1 MQNQHLSLWE
11 KISVG
16 FMLFALFLGAGNIIF
31 PPLLGQQSGD
41 HFVLAIIGFLITGVG
56 LPLLGVI
63 TVAKSGGELQDMAGR
78 ISPLFGVIFTAIVYL
93 AIGPFFALP
102 RTGTVSYELGIK
114 PYLSEG
120 TAASF
125 LPLLIFSIVFFLI
138 TIFFALNPSK
148 LIDRV
153 GKILTPALLIV
164 ITALAVKAIVSPMEG
179 SGKAINGY
187 VKNPFGEGFIQGY
200 LTMDFLAA
208 LIFGIVIVEALK
220 GKNITHKPT
229 VVKTTIFAAFIAAAG
244 LALVYLSLGYIG
256 SSSFK
261 TIGGFDNGADII
273 TKSANV
279 LYGQFGNILL
289 TAVILLA
296 CLTTSI
302 GLMTASS
309 EFFHKI
315 FPSISY
321 KGWVWI
327 FTIFSTFVANIGLE
341 QLIAISLPV
350 LLAIYPLAIV
360 LMCLTLV
367 SKWFNDARA
376 VYITALIFT
385 GFVSVYDGL
394 KQAKITFTSYEDFL
408 NNIPLYSAG
417 IGWLIPAI
425 VGIVIGYV
433 ISLFRKSDSHSV
445 TTN

>member
-31 PPLLGQQSGD
+31 PPLLGQQSGE

-93 AIGPFFALP
+93 AIGPFFAMP
-102 RTGTVSYELGIK
+102 RTGTVSYELGVK
-114 PYLSEG
+114 PYLSD
-120 TAASF
+120 ASASSF
-125 LPLLIFSIVFFLI
+125 WPLLIFSIAFFVI
-138 TIFFALNPSK
+138 TMFFALNPSK

-153 GKILTPALLIV
+153 GKILTPALLVV
-164 ITALAVKAIVSPMEG
+164 IAALAFKAIATPMDGAGNAVGKYVS
-179 SGKAINGY
+179 
-187 VKNPFGEGFIQGY
+187 NPFGEGFVQGY

-220 GKNITHKPT
+220 GKKITHKPT
-229 VVKTTIFAAFIAAAG
+229 VVKTTVFAAFIAAAG

-256 SSSFK
+256 SSSLQ
-261 TIGGFDNGADII
+261 TIGTFDNGADII
-273 TKSANV
+273 TKSANI

-315 FPSISY
+315 FPSVSY

-327 FTIFSTFVANIGLE
+327 FAIFSTFVANIGLE
-341 QLIAISLPV
+341 QLITISLPV

-360 LMCLTLV
+360 LMVLTLV

-376 VYITALIFT
+376 VYITAMIFT
-385 GFVSVYDGL
+385 ALVSIYDGL
-394 KQAKITFTSYEDFL
+394 KQAEITFSGYENFL
-408 NNIPLYSAG
+408 NQIPLYSTG

-425 VGIVIGYV
+425 IGAIVGYV
-433 ISLFRKSDSHSV
+433 ISLMTKK
-445 TTN
+445 

>member
-1 MQNQHLSLWE
+1 MEIQKLSLGE

-31 PPLLGQQSGD
+31 PPLLGQQSGE

-63 TVAKSGGELQDMAGR
+63 TVAKSGGELQDMASKV
-78 ISPLFGVIFTAIVYL
+78 SPLFGIIFTAIVYL
-93 AIGPFFALP
+93 AIGPFFAMP
-102 RTGTVSYELGIK
+102 RTGTVSYELGVK
-114 PYLSEG
+114 PYLSEH
-120 TAASF
+120 TASMSW
-125 LPLLIFSIVFFLI
+125 PLIIFTILFFLI
-138 TIFFALNPSK
+138 TMFFALNPSK

-153 GKILTPALLIV
+153 GKILTPALLVV
-164 ITALAVKAIVSPMEG
+164 IAALAIKSIVTPMDG
-179 SGKAINGY
+179 AGKAIGKY
-187 VKNPFGEGFIQGY
+187 VSNPFGEGFVQGY

-208 LIFGIVIVEALK
+208 LIFGIVIIEALK

-244 LALVYLSLGYIG
+244 LALVYLALGYIG
-256 SSSFK
+256 SSSYQ
-261 TIGGFDNGADII
+261 TIGQFNSGADII
-273 TKSANV
+273 TKSANI

-309 EFFHKI
+309 EFFYKL

-321 KGWVWI
+321 KAWVWI
-327 FTIFSTFVANIGLE
+327 FAIFSTIVANIGLD
-341 QLIAISLPV
+341 QLIAVSLPV

-360 LMCLTLV
+360 LMVLTLV
-367 SKWFNDARA
+367 SKWFLDARS

-385 GFVSVYDGL
+385 AFISIYDGL
-394 KQAKITFTSYEDFL
+394 KSAKIEWPAYEEFL
-408 NNIPLYSAG
+408 KQIPLYSTG
-417 IGWLIPAI
+417 IGWLIPALI
-425 VGIVIGYV
+425 GAVIGWI
-433 ISLFRKSDSHSV
+433 ISLFLKRK
-445 TTN
+445 

>member
-1 MQNQHLSLWE
+1 MQNQQLSLWE
-11 KISVG
+11 KVSVG

-41 HFVLAIIGFLITGVG
+41 HFGLAIIGFLITGVG

-78 ISPLFGVIFTAIVYL
+78 ISPMFGVIFTAIVYL
-93 AIGPFFALP
+93 AIGPFFAMP
-102 RTGTVSYELGIK
+102 RTGTVSYELGVK
-114 PYLSEG
+114 PYLSEA
-120 TAASF
+120 TNASF
-125 LPLLIFSIVFFLI
+125 LPLLIFSIIFFAI
-138 TIFFALNPSK
+138 TMFFALNPSK

-153 GKILTPALLIV
+153 GKMLTPALLIV
-164 ITALAVKAIVSPMEG
+164 IAALAVKAIVTPMDG
-179 SGKAINGY
+179 AGKAVGNY
-187 VKNPFGEGFIQGY
+187 VSNPFGEGFVQGY

-256 SSSFK
+256 SSSFE

-315 FPSISY
+315 FPKVSY

-327 FTIFSTFVANIGLE
+327 FAIFSTFVANIGLS

-360 LMCLTLV
+360 LMVLTLA

-385 GFVSVYDGL
+385 AFISIYDGI
-394 KQAKITFTSYEDFL
+394 KGASITFAGYENLL
-408 NNIPLYSAG
+408 NHIPLYSSG

-425 VGIVIGYV
+425 VGAIVGYI
-433 ISLFRKSDSHSV
+433 ISLVAKK
-445 TTN
+445 

>member
-1 MQNQHLSLWE
+1 MQNQQLSLWE

-31 PPLLGQQSGD
+31 PPLLGQQSGE
-41 HFVLAIIGFLITGVG
+41 HFAIAIIGFLVTGVG

-78 ISPLFGVIFTAIVYL
+78 ISPMFGIIFTAIVYL

-102 RTGTVSYELGIK
+102 RTGTVSFELGVK
-114 PYLSEG
+114 PYLSEA
-120 TAASF
+120 TASSF
-125 LPLLIFSIVFFLI
+125 LPLAIFSIVFFAVTL
-138 TIFFALNPSK
+138 FFALNPSK
-148 LIDRV
+148 LIDRI
-153 GKILTPALLIV
+153 GKILTPALLVV
-164 ITALAVKAIVSPMEG
+164 IAALAVKAIVTPMAG
-179 SGKAINGY
+179 SGHAIGKY
-187 VKNPFGEGFIQGY
+187 VSNPFGEGFVQGY

-229 VVKTTIFAAFIAAAG
+229 VVKTTIFAAFVAAAG

-256 SSSFK
+256 SSSLQ
-261 TIGGFDNGADII
+261 TIGSFDNGADII

-302 GLMTASS
+302 GLLTAAS

-315 FPSISY
+315 VPSLSY
-321 KGWVWI
+321 KAWVWI
-327 FTIFSTFVANIGLE
+327 FAIFSNFVANIGLE
-341 QLIAISLPV
+341 QLIAVSLPV

-360 LMCLTLV
+360 LMLLTLIG
-367 SKWFNDARA
+367 KWFNDSRA
-376 VYITALIFT
+376 VYISALIFT
-385 GFVSVYDGL
+385 GLVSVYDGL
-394 KQAKITFTSYEDFL
+394 KQAGFTSASYESFL
-408 NNIPLYSAG
+408 NHIPLYSTG
-417 IGWLIPAI
+417 IGWIIPAI
-425 VGIVIGYV
+425 VGIIIGFI
-433 ISLFRKSDSHSV
+433 ISLFTKK
-445 TTN
+445 

>member
-1 MQNQHLSLWE
+1 MEIQKLSLGE

-31 PPLLGQQSGD
+31 PPLLGQQSGE

-63 TVAKSGGELQDMAGR
+63 TVAKSGGELQDMASKV
-78 ISPLFGVIFTAIVYL
+78 SPLFGIIFTAIVYL
-93 AIGPFFALP
+93 AIGPFFAMP
-102 RTGTVSYELGIK
+102 RTGTVSYELGVK
-114 PYLSEG
+114 PYLSEH
-120 TAASF
+120 TASMSW
-125 LPLLIFSIVFFLI
+125 PLIIFTILFFLI
-138 TIFFALNPSK
+138 TVFFALNPSK

-164 ITALAVKAIVSPMEG
+164 IAALAVKAVVTPMDG
-179 SGKAINGY
+179 AGKAIGKY
-187 VKNPFGEGFIQGY
+187 VSNPFGEGFVQGY

-208 LIFGIVIVEALK
+208 LIFGIVIIEALK

-229 VVKTTIFAAFIAAAG
+229 VVKTTVFAAFIAAAG
-244 LALVYLSLGYIG
+244 LALVYIALGYIG
-256 SSSFK
+256 SSSYQSIGQFK
-261 TIGGFDNGADII
+261 EGADII
-273 TKSANV
+273 TKSAYI

-309 EFFHKI
+309 EFFYKL

-321 KGWVWI
+321 KTWVWI
-327 FTIFSTFVANIGLE
+327 FAIFSTVVSNIGLA
-341 QLIAISLPV
+341 QLIAVSTPV

-360 LMCLTLV
+360 LMILTLV
-367 SKWFNDARA
+367 SKWFNDARS

-385 GFVSVYDGL
+385 ALISIYDGL
-394 KQAKITFTSYEDFL
+394 KGANIKWPGYEAFL
-408 NNIPLYSAG
+408 KEIPLYTTG
-417 IGWLIPAI
+417 IGWLIPALI
-425 VGIVIGYV
+425 GAVIGWI
-433 ISLFRKSDSHSV
+433 ISLFLKRK
-445 TTN
+445 

>member
-1 MQNQHLSLWE
+1 MQNQNLSLWE
-11 KISVG
+11 KLSVG

-31 PPLLGQQSGD
+31 PPLLGQQSGE

-78 ISPLFGVIFTAIVYL
+78 ISPLFGVIFTSIVYL
-93 AIGPFFALP
+93 AIGPFFAMP
-102 RTGTVSYELGIK
+102 RTGTVSYELGVK
-114 PYLSEG
+114 PYLSE
-120 TAASF
+120 TTLSSF
-125 LPLLIFSIVFFLI
+125 WPLLIFSIVFFLI
-138 TIFFALNPSK
+138 TMFFALNPSK

-153 GKILTPALLIV
+153 GKILTPALLLV
-164 ITALAVKAIVSPMEG
+164 IAALAIKSIVTPMDG
-179 SGKAINGY
+179 AGKAIGNY
-187 VKNPFGEGFIQGY
+187 VSNPFGEGFVQGY

-229 VVKTTIFAAFIAAAG
+229 VVKTTIFAAFVAATG

-261 TIGGFDNGADII
+261 TIGAFDNGADII
-273 TKSANV
+273 TQSANV

-315 FPSISY
+315 FPSVSY
-321 KGWVWI
+321 KGWVLI
-327 FTIFSTFVANIGLE
+327 FTIFSTVVANIGLE
-341 QLIAISLPV
+341 QLITVSLPV

-360 LMCLTLV
+360 LMILTLA

-385 GFVSVYDGL
+385 ALVSLYDGL
-394 KQAKITFTSYEDFL
+394 KQANITITGYENLL
-408 NNIPLYSAG
+408 NLIPLYSTG

-425 VGIVIGYV
+425 VGAIIGYI
-433 ISLFRKSDSHSV
+433 ISLIVKK
-445 TTN
+445 